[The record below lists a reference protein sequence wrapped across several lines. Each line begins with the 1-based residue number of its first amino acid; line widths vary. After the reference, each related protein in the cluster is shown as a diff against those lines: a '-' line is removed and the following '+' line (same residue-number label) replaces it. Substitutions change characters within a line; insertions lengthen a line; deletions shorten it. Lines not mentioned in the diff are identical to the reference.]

1 VCLWDDLSG
10 TSGMI
15 NKKMESVES
24 GAAGRPAVMPMNK
37 AWQIDGKDYML
48 KHYPLAER
56 IRAMEAKTE
65 NYVLEIFSD
74 FI

>member
-1 VCLWDDLSG
+1 
-10 TSGMI
+10 MI

-24 GAAGRPAVMPMNK
+24 GAAGRPAAMPMNK

-56 IRAMEAKTE
+56 IARNGSKNRKLCVGDFFGFHLTL
-65 NYVLEIFSD
+65 VLLHYRGY
-74 FI
+74 